1 MNNLTKILIA
11 DDHQLFLDGLKLI
24 FSNIPY
30 IEIVAEAQNGTQVI
44 AAFELHQ
51 IDIAILDVNMPKPN
65 GFETCKLIQQK
76 YPKCK
81 VIILT
86 MYNENAFIRE
96 FFKSGASA
104 YILKNAGK
112 AELLNAIE
120 KLNKGEKYISKEL
133 EKDFENMPKDDFVK
147 TFSLTPREIEI
158 ICMLGKG
165 INSTEISEKLFLS
178 AYTVITHRKNIL
190 KKLSLKNTAEL
201 MSFAYEKGLL

>member
-24 FSNIPY
+24 FSNFPY
-30 IEIVAEAQNGTQVI
+30 FEIVAEAKTGTQVMDS
-44 AAFELHQ
+44 FELQ
-51 IDIAILDVNMPKPN
+51 EIDIAILDVNMPKPN
-65 GFETCKLIQQK
+65 GFETCKLIKQK

-86 MYNENAFIRE
+86 MYNENVFIRE

-120 KLNKGEKYISKEL
+120 TLNKGEKYISKEL
-133 EKDFENMPKDDFVK
+133 ENNFKNLPEDDFAK

-158 ICMLGKG
+158 ICLLGEG
-165 INSTEISEKLFLS
+165 NNSNEISEKLFLS
-178 AYTVITHRKNIL
+178 TYTVVTHRKNIL

-201 MSFAYEKGLL
+201 MSFAHEKGLI

>member
-1 MNNLTKILIA
+1 
-11 DDHQLFLDGLKLI
+11 
-24 FSNIPY
+24 
-30 IEIVAEAQNGTQVI
+30 
-44 AAFELHQ
+44 
-51 IDIAILDVNMPKPN
+51 
-65 GFETCKLIQQK
+65 
-76 YPKCK
+76 
-81 VIILT
+81 
-86 MYNENAFIRE
+86 MYNENVFIRE

-112 AELLNAIE
+112 AELLNAIG

-133 EKDFENMPKDDFVK
+133 EKNFENVPKDDFAK

-201 MSFAYEKGLL
+201 MTFAYENGLL